1 MYVFIRFSF
10 VFGFP
15 GLAGPVALLYRATAE
30 DAPADTAIDGAGYA
44 NAATW
49 RSEE

>member
-1 MYVFIRFSF
+1 MYVLIRFSF

-15 GLAGPVALLYRATAE
+15 GLGAPAALLYRATAE
-30 DAPADTAIDGAGYA
+30 YAPADTAIDGTGYA

-49 RSEE
+49 TSEE